1 MSNNPGNASPGSFD
15 TGGDVS
21 TLRLYVLRALYLLN
35 FVFLAVNVWPALL
48 RPAEPIGLLPGV
60 AFAFWAA
67 LSTLC
72 ALGLRYPLK
81 MLPVLFMQ
89 LFYKTV
95 WLLAVAL
102 PLWSSG
108 QWTAGATGMFK
119 GMAMGAVADLLVIPW
134 PYVFANYVRKPG
146 DPWKLMRGRSRE
158 TIASSTAIG
167 ESVRR

>member
-1 MSNNPGNASPGSFD
+1 MVENAGTTPARSFD
-15 TGGDVS
+15 TGHDVS
-21 TLRLYVLRALYLLN
+21 TLRLYVLRAVYLLN
-35 FVFLAVNVWPALL
+35 FVFLGINVWPALF

-95 WLLAVAL
+95 WLLAIAL

-108 QWTAGATGMFK
+108 QWTAGATAMFK
-119 GMAMGAVADLLVIPW
+119 GMVMGAVADLLVIPW

-146 DPWKLMRGRSRE
+146 DRWKLTTRGSRPPV
-158 TIASSTAIG
+158 TSSTAVG
-167 ESVRR
+167 TH